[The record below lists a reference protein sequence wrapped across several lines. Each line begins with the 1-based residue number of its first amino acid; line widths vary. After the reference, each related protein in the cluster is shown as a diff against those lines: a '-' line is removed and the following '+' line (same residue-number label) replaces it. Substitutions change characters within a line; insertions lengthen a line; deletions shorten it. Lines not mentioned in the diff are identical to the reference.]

1 MYKTITWY
9 LDNHISQSSYLC
21 AYSKSLVETECNA
34 SELVDWAH
42 DTQQCPHLCYQEK
55 AKNKWNNRLNV
66 EKRTCTPCFSSL
78 SWRAT
83 IFRWRN
89 QIKKKKTCVAAS
101 KWRENY
107 ARSVWLRKLWTG
119 KNTKPNQILR
129 DYMVKTLVVR
139 LWVIDGVTPS
149 R

>member
-34 SELVDWAH
+34 SELVDWAY
-42 DTQQCPHLCYQEK
+42 DTQQCPDLCYQEK

-66 EKRTCTPCFSSL
+66 EKRKGTPCFCCL

-89 QIKKKKTCVAAS
+89 QIPKKKNMCSRVKMAGKLRGKCLVEKVANGQEY
-101 KWRENY
+101 K
-107 ARSVWLRKLWTG
+107 
-119 KNTKPNQILR
+119 TKPNS
-129 DYMVKTLVVR
+129 K
-139 LWVIDGVTPS
+139 
-149 R
+149 